1 MTNILYARISTIDQ
15 NIEIQKQ
22 QAEQAGF
29 QIDEIISDHGV
40 SGVSTK
46 LSERPEG
53 KRLFDILRKGDV
65 LIVRWIDRL
74 GRNYKDVTDTIRYFI
89 RKGIIIKTVLNSM
102 TFDGSTTDPMQ
113 EAIRDAMIAFMAAMA
128 KALGRSD
135 KRSSE
140 SGILSARTSGP
151 LKYRCK
157 NSYERKKYYEVIC
170 LFDMDKSVSK
180 IARKTRLS

>member
-1 MTNILYARISTIDQ
+1 MTNILYARVSTIDQ
-15 NIEIQKQ
+15 NIDIQKQ
-22 QAEQAGF
+22 QAEQSGF
-29 QIDEIISDHGV
+29 RIDEIISDHGV

-89 RKGIIIKTVLNSM
+89 RKGVIIKTVINTM

-113 EAIRDAMIAFMAAMA
+113 EAIRDALIAFMAAMA
-128 KALGRSD
+128 RS
-135 KRSSE
+135 
-140 SGILSARTSGP
+140 
-151 LKYRCK
+151 LKQKQREK
-157 NSYERKKYYEVIC
+157 LRKPE
-170 LFDMDKSVSK
+170 F
-180 IARKTRLS
+180 